1 MIDLWLITGI
11 IVFLSIA
18 VFNTLQKKLVGNNSP
33 IDVAYFT
40 NIIAAVVLAPL
51 AIYYSLN
58 AGITIQV
65 IGFLVLTGIFNALS
79 FYLWPLALSEEDLG
93 VIAPTRG
100 ITPITIAVIEPFVF
114 FNLDYSIELLGAS
127 VLAGVGLYIAFSEEG
142 LLTPIKKLQS
152 KGALF
157 GLGSAVA
164 ISGAVLVDRF
174 AVHSAGAAPQVYAF
188 GIASVTAVLLA
199 GFRMYRTDQTDLIPE
214 RKYIP
219 VGVVR
224 GIIIG
229 AGVFTLTLTTG
240 TEYNVLIQLAIPL
253 SVLLGFL
260 FLDERAFTIRQ
271 LIGSLIIIGGVYL
284 IL

>member
-11 IVFLSIA
+11 IVCLSIA
-18 VFNTLQKKLVGNNSP
+18 VFNTLQKKLVSDNSP

-40 NIIAAVVLAPL
+40 NIIAAAVLAPL

-58 AGITIQV
+58 SGITIQV
-65 IGFLVLTGIFNALS
+65 LGFLILTGVFNALS
-79 FYLWPLALSEEDLG
+79 FYLWPLALSKEDLG

-100 ITPITIAVIEPFVF
+100 ITPITIAVLEPIVF
-114 FNLDYSIELLGAS
+114 LNLEYSLELLGAGL
-127 VLAGVGLYIAFSEEG
+127 LAGTGLYIAFSEEG
-142 LLTPIKKLQS
+142 ILTPIKKLQS

-174 AVHSAGAAPQVYAF
+174 AVHSAGASPQVYAF
-188 GIASVTAVLLA
+188 GIAAVTAVMLA
-199 GFRMYRTDQTDLIPE
+199 AFRMYRTDQTNLIPKRE
-214 RKYIP
+214 YIP
-219 VGVVR
+219 VGIVR

-253 SVLLGFL
+253 SVLLGYL
-260 FLDERAFTIRQ
+260 FLDEREFTVRQ
-271 LIGSLIIIGGVYL
+271 LIGSLIIICGVYL